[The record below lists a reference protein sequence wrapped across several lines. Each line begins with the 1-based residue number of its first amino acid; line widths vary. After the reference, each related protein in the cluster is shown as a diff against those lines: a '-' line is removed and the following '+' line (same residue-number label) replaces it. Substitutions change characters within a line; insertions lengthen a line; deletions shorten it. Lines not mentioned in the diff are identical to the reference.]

1 MAINEGLEEI
11 SKKGE
16 EREKEIEM
24 AKFHE
29 ERGKVKCEC
38 WQCQESKLI
47 EKEVKAKVKKE
58 ATDYEKEEKK
68 ADKQQCPECKKW
80 VKKLD
85 EENGV
90 CKSCLSNYE

>member
-1 MAINEGLEEI
+1 
-11 SKKGE
+11 
-16 EREKEIEM
+16 M

-47 EKEVKAKVKKE
+47 EKEVKTKVKKE
-58 ATDYEKEEKK
+58 AADYEKEEKG
-68 ADKQQCPECKKW
+68 DKQQCPECKKW